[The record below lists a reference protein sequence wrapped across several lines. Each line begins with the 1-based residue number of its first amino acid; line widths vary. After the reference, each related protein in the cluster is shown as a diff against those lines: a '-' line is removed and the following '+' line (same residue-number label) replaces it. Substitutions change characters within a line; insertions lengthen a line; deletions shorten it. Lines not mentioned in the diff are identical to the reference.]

1 MAVSQCDTT
10 VDDPDY
16 KKFDARQ
23 YLHQRYPANVFEI
36 GETENY
42 SPPWLLPCYHR
53 FYEKFHKEWDIST
66 ARLLDIGGGPCIHCE
81 ISAAPYV
88 AEIYHS
94 DYVQSCHDEVLKW
107 KNNDPDAYNWSAYFK
122 HVVYT
127 LENQDDS
134 NAVEKRIEMLQN
146 KIKRVVFCDVKN
158 PNLLPDC
165 TGEKFDIII
174 SNACIENLVTSVEE
188 YEIVLKRIKSMLND
202 KGFFITMANLECSFY
217 YINGKRHPCF
227 PITEQNIVSCLE
239 RTGFILHLR
248 EQRLKSE
255 EFMKAYKNGDS
266 SGRAFFVAQSI

>member
-1 MAVSQCDTT
+1 M

-53 FYEKFHKEWDIST
+53 FYEKFHKEWDTST

-94 DYVQSCHDEVLKW
+94 DYVQSCRDEVLKW
-107 KNNDPDAYNWSAYFK
+107 KNSDPDAYDWSSYFK

-127 LENQDDS
+127 LENQDDP
-134 NAVEKRIEMLQN
+134 NAVAKRTEMLQN
-146 KIKRVVFCDVKN
+146 KIKRVIFCDVKSPN
-158 PNLLPDC
+158 PLPDC

-188 YEIVLKRIKSMLND
+188 YEIALKRIKSMLND

-239 RTGFILHLR
+239 RAGFILHLK

-255 EFMKAYKNGDS
+255 EFIKAYKKGDS